1 MQKQGGAIRPAYCRV
16 PGIPFLMTDWA
27 VPGPP
32 PSVYNRLPSL
42 FQSLVSQGSFPLYR
56 FGFPCFSL
64 HAVTARVFYGANVG
78 CRACS
83 LRFEVDFLQILP
95 CRGKSNWQEKTS
107 GMAYPA
113 ASPCTVKPEAA
124 PVAGCRTE
132 GRKNLN
138 SKR

>member
-1 MQKQGGAIRPAYCRV
+1 MGASHVSASMPS
-16 PGIPFLMTDWA
+16 
-27 VPGPP
+27 PP
-32 PSVYNRLPSL
+32 
-42 FQSLVSQGSFPLYR
+42 Q
-56 FGFPCFSL
+56 
-64 HAVTARVFYGANVG
+64 VFYGANVG

-83 LRFEVDFLQILP
+83 LRFEMDFLQILP

-132 GRKNLN
+132 GKE
-138 SKR
+138 KT

>member
-107 GMAYPA
+107 GMASPA
-113 ASPCTVKPEAA
+113 ASPCTEKPEAA

-132 GRKNLN
+132 GRK
-138 SKR
+138 KY